1 MQKAL
6 FIYNPVAGTGKT
18 IYDFDRVIAYFQ
30 SRNICIVPLRTH
42 YKEEMLFSLFNNNNF
57 QYIFV
62 AGGDGTLN
70 MVLNS
75 LLKYNYTALPPL
87 GIIPTGT
94 SNDLAGNLL
103 TRALG
108 FGWGI
113 ENIKLNQSFFID
125 VGKVGAA
132 YFINIASGGVLID
145 VGQKVDQRLKN
156 NLGMLAYYLK
166 GILEISKLKTVEMKI
181 KAADK
186 EIFLGEAFLFLILNG
201 KSAGSFNNLAPKA
214 SLTNGLLDC
223 LIFKKC
229 SPADFLNLFLKLITG
244 KHITDSNVLYFQA
257 KEFSVSSPVK
267 IRTDL
272 DGEKGPPLPWE
283 IEVLPRELNILQV
296 M

>member
-1 MQKAL
+1 MRKAL
-6 FIYNPVAGTGKT
+6 FIYNPVSGTGKT
-18 IYDFDRVIAYFQ
+18 ISDFDRLVAYFQ
-30 SRNICIVPLRTH
+30 SRNIHIVPLRT
-42 YKEEMLFSLFNNNNF
+42 YYEEKALFSILTNNNF

-75 LLKYNYTALPPL
+75 LLKYNHVSLPPL
-87 GIIPTGT
+87 GIIPAGT

-103 TRALG
+103 TRTS
-108 FGWGI
+108 GWGI

-125 VGKVGAA
+125 VGKLGDTC
-132 YFINIASGGVLID
+132 FINVASGGVLID

-166 GILEISKLKTVEMKI
+166 GILEISKLKAVEMKI
-181 KAADK
+181 KAKDK
-186 EIFLGEAFLFLILNG
+186 GIFLGEAFLFLILNG
-201 KSAGSFNNLAPKA
+201 KSAGSFNHLAPEA
-214 SLTNGLLDC
+214 SITDGLLDC
-223 LIFKKC
+223 LVFKKC

-283 IEVLPRELNILQV
+283 VEVLPRKLEILRV
-296 M
+296 I